1 MEAAANAA
9 LEAAGCSNFEDELH
23 EIVDELK
30 DEMNVLKNEISDLK
44 DEISGCNE
52 ESLTDEWNNKKI
64 QTLVKLKDDSF
75 NNTFAHF
82 ACFPSSDEIKYRQIH
97 LPFCSANSYKIKY
110 HFLRLSFS

>member
-1 MEAAANAA
+1 MEAS
-9 LEAAGCSNFEDELH
+9 GCSNFEDDVH

-30 DEMNVLKNEISDLK
+30 DQMNFLKNEISDLK

-75 NNTFAHF
+75 NDTFALF
-82 ACFPSSDEIKYRQIH
+82 AGFPSSDEIKYRQIH
-97 LPFCSANSYKIKY
+97 LPFCSAKSYKIKY
-110 HFLRLSFS
+110 YFLKLSFS